1 MKKSICIYIISLIWA
16 STNIVVCQKNK
27 TKTENKPVKHTFEHS
42 ILINSQTIKTF
53 KKNSLQFEIQ
63 HRFGRIDQGFEE
75 GKNFD
80 LFGILGAANIRV
92 GVNYSFTD
100 KLALGLGATK
110 NNYLYDIQWKY
121 KVLQQTKS
129 KAIPLTVVYY
139 GNTSVKTVKD
149 DDLIFVNRLSYF
161 HQLLVA
167 RKFNSRLSL
176 QVAPLISHFNL
187 VDTIGERDVKH
198 TNFGTS
204 FSGRFNVSPQGS
216 ILLEYNQPF
225 TVSDFSSD
233 LKTLP
238 DVGIGFEIATKGHIF
253 QFFITSAIS
262 IINQYNMVENTNNFA
277 KGEVFLGF
285 NISRNWSF

>member
-16 STNIVVCQKNK
+16 LTNIVVCQENK

-42 ILINSQTIKTF
+42 MLINNQTIKTF
-53 KKNSLQFEIQ
+53 KKNSLQFGIQ
-63 HRFGRIDQGFEE
+63 HRFGRINQGFEE

-80 LFGILGAANIRV
+80 LFGILGTANIRV
-92 GVNYSFTD
+92 GVNYSITD
-100 KLALGLGATK
+100 KMSLGLGATK

-129 KAIPLTVVYY
+129 NAIPITIVYF
-139 GNTSVKTVKD
+139 GNTSVKTVKE

-161 HQLLVA
+161 HQLLIA

-176 QVAPLISHFNL
+176 QVAPLISYFNL
-187 VDTIGERDVKH
+187 VDTIGEKDAKH
-198 TNFGTS
+198 INFGSS

-216 ILLEYNQPF
+216 IILEYNQPF
-225 TVSDFSSD
+225 TVSDFSND

-277 KGEVFLGF
+277 EGEVFLGF
-285 NISRNWSF
+285 NISRNWNF